1 MKKWIRLGLC
11 TAVLAAA
18 LACTALAADEAD
30 GAVYGTGAVSYDGAK
45 CSVTYSEGLTDGNQ
59 YVLLLVTNPQR
70 INDEGVMYIDQAAAA
85 GGQVSFEGFIPREWP
100 GDGQTWTALLGGE
113 FEDDISPK
121 TIGTLTFG
129 EGVPVSGTVELEK
142 RTNQAGA
149 TVVLTGESSFSATT
163 GDSGAYSFSS
173 VAPGT
178 YTMTITMPGYLSH
191 TINGLNVNGPIT
203 VSSKT
208 LYAGN
213 INANGEIN
221 IYDLNGLLGE
231 YNRVSSEITNPT
243 TDLNDTG
250 EVNIYDLTILLANYN
265 RKSIEESWIE

>member
-18 LACTALAADEAD
+18 LACTALAAD

-59 YVLLLVTNPQR
+59 YVLLLVTDPNS

-85 GGQVSFEGFIPREWP
+85 DGKVSFAGFIPKDWP
-100 GDGQTWTALLGGE
+100 TDGQTWTALLGGE
-113 FEDDISPK
+113 FTDGTSPK

-129 EGVPVSGTVELEK
+129 EGVPVSGKVSLQG
-142 RTNQAGA
+142 RSSHAGA
-149 TVVLTGESSFSATT
+149 TVALSSADGASFTAQTGTDGSYTFA
-163 GDSGAYSFSS
+163 S

-191 TINGLNVNGPIT
+191 TINGLEVNGPVT
-203 VSSKT
+203 VEVK
-208 LYAGN
+208 
-213 INANGEIN
+213 
-221 IYDLNGLLGE
+221 DLLGGDI
-231 YNRVSSEITNPT
+231 VS
-243 TDLNDTG
+243 DG
-250 EVNIYDLTILLANYN
+250 QVTILDLSKLLAEYGSASSPDSDINGDGQSTILDLSTLLGNYN
-265 RKSIEESWIE
+265 LASTTEQW

>member
-18 LACTALAADEAD
+18 LACTALAAD

-59 YVLLLVTNPQR
+59 YVLLLVTDPNS

-85 GGQVSFEGFIPREWP
+85 GGQVSFAGFIPKDWP
-100 GDGQTWTALLGGE
+100 TDGQTWTALLGGE
-113 FEDDISPK
+113 FTDGASPK

-129 EGVPVSGTVELEK
+129 EGVPVSGKVSLQG
-142 RTNQAGA
+142 RSNHAGA
-149 TVVLTGESSFSATT
+149 TVALSSADGASFTAQTGTDGSYTFA
-163 GDSGAYSFSS
+163 S

-191 TINGLNVNGPIT
+191 TINGLEVNGPVT
-203 VSSKT
+203 VEVKD
-208 LYAGN
+208 LLGGD
-213 INANGEIN
+213 INDNTQVEFNDLSALLNVYLDTVDSNE
-221 IYDLNGLLGE
+221 DLNGNTQVE
-231 YNRVSSEITNPT
+231 FS
-243 TDLNDTG
+243 DLS
-250 EVNIYDLTILLANYN
+250 ILLSNYL
-265 RKSIEESWIE
+265 KSDVVETLN

>member
-18 LACTALAADEAD
+18 LACTALAADGAD

-129 EGVPVSGTVELEK
+129 EGVPVSGKVSLQG
-142 RTNQAGA
+142 RSSHAGA
-149 TVVLTGESSFSATT
+149 AVALNGADGASFTAQTGTDGSYTFA
-163 GDSGAYSFSS
+163 S
-173 VAPGT
+173 VAPGI

-191 TINGLNVNGPIT
+191 TINSLEVNGPVT
-203 VSSKT
+203 VEVKELLGGDVNDDEQVT
-208 LYAGN
+208 IDDLNALIRVYGTTAAGN
-213 INANGEIN
+213 NADINGNNQVEVS
-221 IYDLNGLLGE
+221 DLSLMLW
-231 YNRVSSEITNPT
+231 
-243 TDLNDTG
+243 
-250 EVNIYDLTILLANYN
+250 NYSARATVEGN
-265 RKSIEESWIE
+265 